1 MNRGRACSFMI
12 EMTYL
17 YRRRILLL
25 WKFVETVQMEWAL
38 QHVDVRHVRIH
49 FLSFNSSV
57 WIWRFWNDS
66 CFIKNACKGRTR
78 KSRLQ
83 EFLRSP
89 ATNVKFGSRN
99 VCMDASIDYTSS
111 FAPRNKLEYHY
122 TFSWCT
128 STLLEA
134 EKTPRRHCGICK
146 RCRNHRHEHCND
158 CNRCCFAEGAGQVP
172 RSCQVHPS
180 GSHQIVKE
188 AISFD
193 HVAAFAKEENECTIT
208 WWAQCMDYFVNTFVC
223 VH

>member
-1 MNRGRACSFMI
+1 MLMYVMSESI
-12 EMTYL
+12 S
-17 YRRRILLL
+17 YRLIRRCEYGD
-25 WKFVETVQMEWAL
+25 FE
-38 QHVDVRHVRIH
+38 
-49 FLSFNSSV
+49 
-57 WIWRFWNDS
+57 NDS

-158 CNRCCFAEGAGQVP
+158 CNRRYFAEGAGQVP

-180 GSHQIVKE
+180 GSHQIVKKKQFL
-188 AISFD
+188 S
-193 HVAAFAKEENECTIT
+193 IT
-208 WWAQCMDYFVNTFVC
+208 LLPLLKKRTSAQLRGGHNAWIIL
-223 VH
+223 

>member
-1 MNRGRACSFMI
+1 MSMYVMSESI
-12 EMTYL
+12 S
-17 YRRRILLL
+17 YRLIRRCEYGD
-25 WKFVETVQMEWAL
+25 FETIAASLRMHA
-38 QHVDVRHVRIH
+38 
-49 FLSFNSSV
+49 
-57 WIWRFWNDS
+57 
-66 CFIKNACKGRTR
+66 KA
-78 KSRLQ
+78 
-83 EFLRSP
+83 FLRSP

-134 EKTPRRHCGICK
+134 EKTPRRHCGIW
-146 RCRNHRHEHCND
+146 
-158 CNRCCFAEGAGQVP
+158 AGQVP